1 MRRGI
6 GYEQALEE
14 LYGRRRGDGRRDDR
28 RMRQRIL
35 ESPGIMP
42 GFAPNPMFANTK
54 MNPMYAGRGR
64 GSSPSMDEVKNW
76 LMETCG
82 SQLEEATGSL
92 KIRGFPDDITQ
103 FVVHKPTMQLQTA
116 FKHRKSRLG
125 SKLVF
130 HGTPL
135 PNLQSILQGGF
146 KCGLDGAVW
155 VAREPLNSVFYAL
168 KGRYGRGRMLLF
180 GARENTP
187 QSPYLS
193 YGVLL
198 GCEFVDDKRFRKGFI
213 VEIDE
218 TTSTSDRHAI
228 MVRYVFLLPP
238 GVTQNELGRARGFGA
253 PTFPRR
259 FQIRDQMKENM
270 ENIEARIEERRCD
283 G

>member
-1 MRRGI
+1 
-6 GYEQALEE
+6 
-14 LYGRRRGDGRRDDR
+14 
-28 RMRQRIL
+28 MRQRIL
-35 ESPGIMP
+35 ESPGMMP
-42 GFAPNPMFANTK
+42 GFAPNPMFTNPR
-54 MNPMYAGRGR
+54 MNPMYAGQGQA
-64 GSSPSMDEVKNW
+64 SFPSMDEVKNW
-76 LMETCG
+76 VMETCS

-92 KIRGFPDDITQ
+92 KIRGFPDDIPQ

-146 KCGLDGAVW
+146 KRGHDGAVW
-155 VAREPLNSVFYAL
+155 VAREPLNSVSYSL
-168 KGRYGRGRMLLF
+168 KGHRGGGRSILF
-180 GARENTP
+180 GVRENTP
-187 QSPYLS
+187 QSPYVS
-193 YGVLL
+193 YGALL

-228 MVRYVFLLPP
+228 MVRYVFLVPP
-238 GVTQNELGRARGFGA
+238 GVTQNEMGRARGFGA

-270 ENIEARIEERRCD
+270 ENIEARIEERRRD